1 MYPAGVFGGH
11 GREVLH
17 VLEPAGNLQGDTRVD
32 VPPVDPVEPEHV
44 PPPLSEAR
52 FHALA
57 LLEAETIPLD
67 SRVAR
72 VTDLAK
78 GGVGAYGRRP
88 AGGGYR
94 EEQEE
99 PGKERPGREAVR
111 YQVRNLPESMWTNP
125 DPG

>member
-1 MYPAGVFGGH
+1 
-11 GREVLH
+11 
-17 VLEPAGNLQGDTRVD
+17 
-32 VPPVDPVEPEHV
+32 VPPVDSVEPEHV

-52 FHALA
+52 FHTLA

-78 GGVGAYGRRP
+78 GGVLVPGDRP
-88 AGGGYR
+88 GGSGER
-94 EEQEE
+94 EDQEE
-99 PGKERPGREAVR
+99 PCKDRPGREAEL

-125 DPG
+125 GPG

>member
-1 MYPAGVFGGH
+1 
-11 GREVLH
+11 
-17 VLEPAGNLQGDTRVD
+17 

-44 PPPLSEAR
+44 PPPLSKAR

-57 LLEAETIPLD
+57 LFEAETIPLD

-78 GGVGAYGRRP
+78 GGVLASGDRP
-88 AGGGYR
+88 ADGGDR
-94 EEQEE
+94 EDQEE
-99 PGKERPGREAVR
+99 PDKERPGREAEL

>member
-1 MYPAGVFGGH
+1 MEGRGGF
-11 GREVLH
+11 
-17 VLEPAGNLQGDTRVD
+17 P
-32 VPPVDPVEPEHV
+32 
-44 PPPLSEAR
+44 
-52 FHALA
+52 A

-78 GGVGAYGRRP
+78 GGVLVPGDRP
-88 AGGGYR
+88 AGGGER
-94 EEQEE
+94 EDQEE
-99 PGKERPGREAVR
+99 PGKERPGREAEL